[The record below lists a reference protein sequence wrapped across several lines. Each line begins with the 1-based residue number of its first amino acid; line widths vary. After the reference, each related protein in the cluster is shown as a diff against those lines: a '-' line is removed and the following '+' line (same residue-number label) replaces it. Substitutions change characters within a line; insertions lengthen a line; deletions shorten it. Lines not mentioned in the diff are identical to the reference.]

1 MMTTCTSY
9 ERMQRRLQE
18 RQRVK
23 GKSGTG
29 TSSTPLILAVRRM
42 LEKNTYF
49 SNVLSKTEF
58 VEMPYVTLADGQRKQ
73 RLGKGIKW
81 KFREPQIG
89 LVQELP
95 PVVSQSSSSSRT
107 GETLIEVPGVVQPPR
122 SSGAVGI

>member
-1 MMTTCTSY
+1 MYQLRKNAATAAGKTARKRKKRDWNKLDASY
-9 ERMQRRLQE
+9 I
-18 RQRVK
+18 
-23 GKSGTG
+23 G
-29 TSSTPLILAVRRM
+29 RRM